1 MLMTLVSGCQIGTPS
16 NSVFCE
22 PPISTRR
29 AAMVEA
35 VLAEGSDAVVVATEA
50 YIRPVQAAC
59 DA

>member
-1 MLMTLVSGCQIGTPS
+1 
-16 NSVFCE
+16 
-22 PPISTRR
+22 
-29 AAMVEA
+29 MVEA